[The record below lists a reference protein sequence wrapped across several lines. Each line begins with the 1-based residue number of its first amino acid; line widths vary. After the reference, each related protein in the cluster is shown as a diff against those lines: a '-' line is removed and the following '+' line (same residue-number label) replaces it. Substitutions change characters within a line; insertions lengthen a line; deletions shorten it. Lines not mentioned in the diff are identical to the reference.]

1 LTQPTKIN
9 KKFRQGCPFHRFY
22 LTYI

>member
-9 KKFRQGCPFHRFY
+9 KKFRQGCHFHRFY
-22 LTYI
+22 LMYI